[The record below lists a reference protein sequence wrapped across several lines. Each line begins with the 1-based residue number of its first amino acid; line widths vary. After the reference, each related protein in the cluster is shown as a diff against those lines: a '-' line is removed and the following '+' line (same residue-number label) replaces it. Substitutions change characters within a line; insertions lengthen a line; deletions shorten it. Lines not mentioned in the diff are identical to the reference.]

1 MTLNSLCQMAARL
14 ADRSDEFV
22 KTADQSGG
30 SSYQGEA
37 ATLFELF
44 RDAINE
50 AYAEIA
56 RTGLMPGRFVP
67 AVMPE
72 DGVLKL
78 DELAPD
84 AAALYGVYSADRK
97 RRYAHRFVSRFGVKA
112 PEAAAGE
119 SVVLH
124 IQCLPAPLVAETDEP
139 VFSEAAAEPMIYVS
153 LAVARL
159 WQAERRLSAAQSWMS
174 EYYRLLRG
182 VRSSAGHPAARRFP
196 RPWFR

>member
-1 MTLNSLCQMAARL
+1 MTLNSLCQMAARC
-14 ADRSDEFV
+14 ADRSDEFI
-22 KTADQSGG
+22 KTDDGNG
-30 SSYQGEA
+30 NMVYQGEA
-37 ATLFELF
+37 AILFKLF

-67 AVMPE
+67 VTMPKN
-72 DGVLKL
+72 GLLSL
-78 DELAPD
+78 DELTPD
-84 AAALYGVYSADRK
+84 AAALQGVWSADRT
-97 RRYAHRFVSRFGVKA
+97 RQYAHRFVSRYGVRV
-112 PEAAAGE
+112 PEVRPGE
-119 SVVLH
+119 EILLH
-124 IQCLPAPLVAETDEP
+124 IHCIPSPLIAETDEP

-159 WQAERRLSAAQSWMS
+159 WQAERRLAAAQAWMT

-182 VRSSAGHPAARRFP
+182 VRSSAGHPAAHRFP